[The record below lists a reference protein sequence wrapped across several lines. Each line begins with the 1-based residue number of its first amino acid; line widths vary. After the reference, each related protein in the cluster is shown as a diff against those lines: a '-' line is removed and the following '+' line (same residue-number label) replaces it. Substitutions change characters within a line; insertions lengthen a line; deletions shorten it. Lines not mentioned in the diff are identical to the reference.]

1 MKKIFAFVA
10 ASLMLFSFVSCEK
23 KGGNDPEPE
32 PPVVDSVV
40 DPVAD
45 VTFQIEVSDITYK
58 SAHVKVTPSDEKAI
72 YFWNVVDKES
82 LDAYFGGKIADYAA
96 EEIAY
101 YLESG
106 YAYADLVEGLMIIEG
121 GSDEY
126 DMTLDPETEYIAY
139 AYVTNEKLEI
149 IGEVASKS
157 FATVARKEG
166 DPIDEYEAL
175 VDLQHD
181 FAEYTVDLSYIA
193 SYGTIDVT
201 AEDETHALY
210 LEFNVAETAT
220 DLVAGTYSISASRE
234 VGTVSASEGI
244 MDYMGYT
251 FVTPSY
257 AAELSDGMITTPW
270 YLQSG
275 KVVVKED
282 GTIEVDA
289 LNSALKS
296 YKGTLTTRVE
306 AGGEE
311 AAPARKAL
319 KKGARTSFKG
329 FKNARKAATLL
340 SK

>member
-10 ASLMLFSFVSCEK
+10 ASLMLFSLASCNK
-23 KGGNDPEPE
+23 KDGNEPDQKGQ
-32 PPVVDSVV
+32 DSV
-40 DPVAD
+40 AAG

-82 LDAYFGGKIADYAA
+82 VDAHSGGKIADYAA
-96 EEIAY
+96 AEMAY
-101 YLESG
+101 YLENDV
-106 YAYADLVEGLMIIEG
+106 AYADLVDGYMIIEG

-126 DMTLDPETEYIAY
+126 DFTLDPATEYIAY
-139 AYVTNEKLEI
+139 AFVTNEKLEI

-157 FATVARKEG
+157 FASVERKEG
-166 DPIDEYEAL
+166 EPLDEYEAL

-181 FAEYTVDLSYIA
+181 FAEYAVDLSYIA
-193 SYGTIDVT
+193 SYGTIDVK
-201 AEDETHALY
+201 AQDDTHALY
-210 LEFNVAETAT
+210 LEFNVAESAT
-220 DLVAGTYSISASRE
+220 DLVAGTYSISASGE
-234 VGTVSASEGI
+234 AGTVTASQGL
-244 MDYMGYT
+244 MSYMGFT

-257 AAELSDGMITTPW
+257 AAELSEGQISKPW

-275 KVVVKED
+275 TVVVKED
-282 GTIEVDA
+282 GSIEVDA

-296 YKGTLTTRVE
+296 YKGKLLVRAE
-306 AGGEE
+306 SQEGGEE

-319 KKGARTSFKG
+319 KKSARTSFKG
-329 FKNARKAATLL
+329 FKNARKEATVL

>member
-1 MKKIFAFVA
+1 MKKYFAFVA
-10 ASLMLFSFVSCEK
+10 ASLMLVSLASCNK

-32 PPVVDSVV
+32 V
-40 DPVAD
+40 DPVAG
-45 VTFQIEVSDITYK
+45 VTFQIEVSDITYN

-82 LDAYFGGKIADYAA
+82 VDTHSGGKIADYAA
-96 EEIAY
+96 AEMAY
-101 YLESG
+101 YLEKG
-106 YAYADLVEGLMIIEG
+106 VAYADLVDGYMIIEG

-126 DMTLDPETEYIAY
+126 DFTLDPATEYIAY
-139 AYVTNEKLEI
+139 AFVTNEKLEI
-149 IGEVASKS
+149 VGEVASKS
-157 FATVARKEG
+157 FASIERKEG
-166 DPIDEYEAL
+166 EPLDEYEAL

-193 SYGTIDVT
+193 TYGTIDVV
-201 AEDETHALY
+201 AQDQTHALY

-220 DLVAGTYSISASRE
+220 DLVAGTYSISASGE
-234 VGTVSASEGI
+234 AGTVSASQGL
-244 MDYMGYT
+244 MSYMGYT

-257 AAELSDGMITTPW
+257 AAELSEGQISKPW

-275 KVVVKED
+275 TVVVKED
-282 GTIEVDA
+282 GSIEVDA

-296 YKGTLTTRVE
+296 YKGKLTTRVE
-306 AGGEE
+306 QQEGGEE

-319 KKGARTSFKG
+319 KKSARTSFKG
-329 FKNARKAATLL
+329 FKNARKEAAVL

>member
-166 DPIDEYEAL
+166 RAFL
-175 VDLQHD
+175 VD
-181 FAEYTVDLSYIA
+181 
-193 SYGTIDVT
+193 
-201 AEDETHALY
+201 
-210 LEFNVAETAT
+210 
-220 DLVAGTYSISASRE
+220 
-234 VGTVSASEGI
+234 
-244 MDYMGYT
+244 
-251 FVTPSY
+251 
-257 AAELSDGMITTPW
+257 
-270 YLQSG
+270 
-275 KVVVKED
+275 
-282 GTIEVDA
+282 
-289 LNSALKS
+289 
-296 YKGTLTTRVE
+296 
-306 AGGEE
+306 
-311 AAPARKAL
+311 
-319 KKGARTSFKG
+319 
-329 FKNARKAATLL
+329 
-340 SK
+340 